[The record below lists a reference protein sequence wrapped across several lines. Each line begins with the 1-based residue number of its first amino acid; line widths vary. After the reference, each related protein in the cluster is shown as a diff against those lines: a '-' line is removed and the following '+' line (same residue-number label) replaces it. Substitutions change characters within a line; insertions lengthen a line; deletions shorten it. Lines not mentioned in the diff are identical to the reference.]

1 MSENEHV
8 KIQKILL
15 NQLAKDTPLNKVFKL
30 VFRFQKRS
38 RTYLKGNSKLREF
51 KYR

>member
-1 MSENEHV
+1 MSENEHI

-15 NQLAKDTPLNKVFKL
+15 NQLAKNTPLNKVFKL

-38 RTYLKGNSKLREF
+38 PTYLKENFKLREF
-51 KYR
+51 KCR